1 MFTILLETRHRRAYS
16 PREAIISLG
25 LHLGLIIAAV
35 LLTADTGTAH
45 SAPPVPE
52 HVIYAPPPA
61 APTPR
66 VPVSPSLP
74 RPGTGN
80 PPLVRVEVF
89 IAPVEVPIGLPP
101 VASGDPAPWSTAP
114 ATPASPDG
122 STIPGGAIGAWT
134 DAQVEKP
141 AMALPGSPLPVY
153 PDFLRSSGTEGDVL
167 VQYVVDTLGR
177 VEAGSFRAL
186 HASHALFAQ
195 SVERV
200 LPRLRFIPAEVG
212 GRRVRQWVQQPFA
225 FAIAK

>member
-1 MFTILLETRHRRAYS
+1 MFTTLLETRPRHARS
-16 PREAIISLG
+16 PREALLSVG
-25 LHLGLIIAAV
+25 LHVGLIAAAV
-35 LLTADTGTAH
+35 LATADTGTAH
-45 SAPPVPE
+45 PAPSVSE
-52 HVIYAPPPA
+52 HVIYVAPPV
-61 APTPR
+61 APTPHVPTPTSLLPPATGDPQL
-66 VPVSPSLP
+66 VPVQP
-74 RPGTGN
+74 
-80 PPLVRVEVF
+80 F

-101 VASGDPAPWSTAP
+101 AAPGDPAPWSTATATP
-114 ATPASPDG
+114 ATPGG
-122 STIPGGAIGAWT
+122 STIPGGASGAWT